1 MPDLTLI
8 ISEEGEYMDIYG
20 TTDALLY
27 KSQSDL
33 INKKINDVMP
43 AEDATSIMAVIN
55 KTLLTNDVQVF
66 EYELDIDGKIMVF

>member
-33 INKKINDVMP
+33 INKKINHKKMKQQKKL
-43 AEDATSIMAVIN
+43 IN
-55 KTLLTNDVQVF
+55 R
-66 EYELDIDGKIMVF
+66 IH